1 MISAYEVHERGIKEV
16 LKKIPDGAN
25 YYITFDADGMDP
37 TIMPAVNAPTPGG
50 LTWIQVRELI
60 HGIVNKGRVIGFD
73 LVEISPSYE
82 KGNTTIIH
90 AERLICNLIG
100 AMVRANY
107 FK

>member
-1 MISAYEVHERGIKEV
+1 MVQITISHLMQWYGSY
-16 LKKIPDGAN
+16 N
-25 YYITFDADGMDP
+25 
-37 TIMPAVNAPTPGG
+37 NASSKCSNSR
-50 LTWIQVRELI
+50 WINLDQVRELI